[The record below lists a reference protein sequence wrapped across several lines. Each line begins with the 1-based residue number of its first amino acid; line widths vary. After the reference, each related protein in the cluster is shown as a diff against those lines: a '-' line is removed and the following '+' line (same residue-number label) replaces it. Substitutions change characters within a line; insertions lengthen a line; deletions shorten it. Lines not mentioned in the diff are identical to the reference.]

1 MTHYVLTAGR
11 YSDYHIVAVCSD
23 RAKAEQIMER
33 VNKNAGRYDQCD
45 IEEYEDAEPVADN
58 LNCYCMNFETNTTRE
73 DVDIEY
79 GMKGTYWENNR
90 GIIWAMYVLA
100 ENEETAR
107 KIAYDRRAMLMAQK
121 EGVV

>member
-1 MTHYVLTAGR
+1 MTHYVLTAGC

-33 VNKNAGRYDQCD
+33 VNRNADSYDRCD
-45 IEEYEDAEPVADN
+45 IEEYEDYEPVAEN
-58 LNCYCMNFETNTTRE
+58 LNCYCMDFEKNIIRE
-73 DVDIEY
+73 VADIEY
-79 GMKGTYWENNR
+79 GMKGTYWKNNR
-90 GIIWAMYVLA
+90 GIICDLYVLA
-100 ENEETAR
+100 ENEEAAR

>member
-1 MTHYVLTAGR
+1 MTHYVLTAGC

-33 VNKNAGRYDQCD
+33 VNRTADSFGQCD
-45 IEEYEDAEPVADN
+45 IEEYEDAEPVAEN
-58 LNCYCMNFETNTTRE
+58 LNCYCMNFEKNTIRE
-73 DVDIEY
+73 VPDIEY
-79 GMKGTYWENNR
+79 GMKGTYWKNNR
-90 GIIWAMYVLA
+90 GIICDLYVLA
-100 ENEETAR
+100 ENEEVAR